1 MVLLALRRLKPARK
15 IKNGSGFLGW
25 RPDLNRDLPPAT
37 LCQPFKLNCP
47 LLTAHCSLLTT
58 ALECRLLTR
67 QILEEVRRQFM
78 RDELW
83 LQGQTVHSVKIR
95 RLQQRFIIVIPREIL
110 RVDELIE

>member
-1 MVLLALRRLKPARK
+1 
-15 IKNGSGFLGW
+15 
-25 RPDLNRDLPPAT
+25 
-37 LCQPFKLNCP
+37 
-47 LLTAHCSLLTT
+47 
-58 ALECRLLTR
+58 
-67 QILEEVRRQFM
+67 M